1 MEWLLAVLVVL
12 IGCLVVLCYLTF
24 ETLSAVQKIE
34 MELNLQERPS
44 HATANPTPGTS
55 WVMSDRELRA
65 LEEQLESDSR
75 QRLGAGSSRLR
86 SGSGAKA
93 G

>member
-1 MEWLLAVLVVL
+1 MEWLLGVLVVL

-34 MELNLQERPS
+34 EELNLQERPS
-44 HATANPTPGTS
+44 HASASPTPGTS
-55 WVMSDRELRA
+55 WLMSDRELKA
-65 LEEQLESDSR
+65 LENQLESDSR
-75 QRLGAGSSRLR
+75 QRQGAGFSRSR
-86 SGSGAKA
+86 SGFGVKA